1 MIHILGAL
9 APVFVVILLG
19 YLFKKWRFVP
29 DAFWGAAERITFYVF
44 FPALLVTTTARADMA
59 GLQVLP
65 MVGALVAAIVIVVAL
80 CFWLRFP
87 LNLDGPSFTSLI
99 QGSVRPNVYVGIA
112 AAAALFGREGLILV
126 SLCIAA
132 AVPLV
137 NAIGVA
143 AMVRYASTGGKPVG
157 WKSMVWPIAK
167 NPMIL
172 ACVTGLLLNVT
183 GLGLPPLVGPLLEI
197 LGRASLPVGL
207 LAVGAGLELA
217 AMRSAGRTVAVTSA
231 IKILLLPILTFVMC
245 LSLGLDGP
253 TAAVPVLYASL
264 PGSASAYVMA
274 RQMGG
279 NTVIMAG
286 SITLTT
292 IAAAV
297 TMPLIL
303 IAVG

>member
-9 APVFVVILLG
+9 TPVFVVILLG
-19 YLFKKWRFVP
+19 YLFRKWRFVP
-29 DAFWGAAERITFYVF
+29 DTFWSSAERITFYVF
-44 FPALLVTTTARADMA
+44 FPSLLITTTARADMT

-65 MVGALVAAIVIVVAL
+65 MIGALVTGIVVIVAF
-80 CFWLRFP
+80 CFWLRSP
-87 LNLDGPSFTSLI
+87 LKLDGPSFTSLI
-99 QGSVRPNVYVGIA
+99 QGGIRPNVYVGIA

-143 AMVRYASTGGKPVG
+143 AMVRYASPTGALVG
-157 WKSMVWPIAK
+157 WKSMAWPIAK
-167 NPMIL
+167 NPMIV
-172 ACVTGLLLNVT
+172 ACLSGLLLNVT
-183 GLGLPPLVGPLLEI
+183 GVGLPALLGPLLDI

-217 AMRSAGRTVAVTSA
+217 AARSAGRAVVVTSA
-231 IKILLLPILTFVMC
+231 IKILVLPILTF
-245 LSLGLDGP
+245 GLCMAFGLEGP
-253 TAAVPVLYASL
+253 TAIVPVLYASL

-279 NTVIMAG
+279 NTAIMAG

-303 IAVG
+303 IAVS